1 MLTRLPFYTLLS
13 AVFFGTCLPLSVLFW
28 GQRGMPPVPWDVKAC
43 LCCAVFVVTLIVSG
57 VAQFLFT
64 RESWS
69 VCWQNITLLLAVS
82 YWHFPYM
89 VFGMEEAIAEGPGRA
104 LSLLSSTLLCG
115 LIFCWPAVGA
125 IAARRFST
133 AKPWWSAFRY
143 LLAGGVQLAL
153 IIGCF

>member
-1 MLTRLPFYTLLS
+1 MEVNLYEEIF
-13 AVFFGTCLPLSVLFW
+13 
-28 GQRGMPPVPWDVKAC
+28 
-43 LCCAVFVVTLIVSG
+43 
-57 VAQFLFT
+57 
-64 RESWS
+64 S
-69 VCWQNITLLLAVS
+69 VCSVAAGS
-82 YWHFPYM
+82 FPACRLRRNPCGVLCRLHLPGGNHGSGGM

-133 AKPWWSAFRY
+133 AKPSWSAFRY